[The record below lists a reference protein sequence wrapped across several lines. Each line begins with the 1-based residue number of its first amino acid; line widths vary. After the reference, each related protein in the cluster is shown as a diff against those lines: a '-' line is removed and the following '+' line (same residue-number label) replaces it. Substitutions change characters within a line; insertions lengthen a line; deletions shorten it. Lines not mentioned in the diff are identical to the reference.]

1 MNVVVTKEKC
11 LRETHSHE
19 SSTPTCHRKQGEFTV
34 CKSFWSQTTF
44 VCLAE
49 KIMTALQHCTTDQI
63 ILICRKKPAAQS
75 REWCDHKSLIFIGD
89 ENDAELKL
97 WLLPSCS
104 ESCSTPPNRVSE
116 IEIIH
121 WLWLMCHADMLCPS
135 FQPENDI
142 CRSLSRAIM
151 TGSKHVRLSRGVND
165 QNVV

>member
-1 MNVVVTKEKC
+1 MWWWQGAC
-11 LRETHSHE
+11 LRETLSHE
-19 SSTPTCHRKQGEFTV
+19 RSMPTCHRKQGELTM

-44 VCLAE
+44 VCLVE
-49 KIMTALQHCTTDQI
+49 KIMIALQHCMTDQI
-63 ILICRKKPAAQS
+63 ILVCRNNPAAQS
-75 REWCDHKSLIFIGD
+75 RDHKSLIFIWD
-89 ENDAELKL
+89 ENYAEFKL
-97 WLLPSCS
+97 WLLPSYS

-151 TGSKHVRLSRGVND
+151 TGSKHLCLSRGVND

>member
-1 MNVVVTKEKC
+1 MNVVVTRGMSAEEIHANMPQKTTRWIYC
-11 LRETHSHE
+11 LQILLKPNQIRMPDGENNDCTVKLHE
-19 SSTPTCHRKQGEFTV
+19 RSDHFSLQKQTNSA
-34 CKSFWSQTTF
+34 KQRSF
-44 VCLAE
+44 
-49 KIMTALQHCTTDQI
+49 
-63 ILICRKKPAAQS
+63 
-75 REWCDHKSLIFIGD
+75 DHKPLIFIWD
-89 ENDAELKL
+89 ENYAEFKL

-151 TGSKHVRLSRGVND
+151 TGSKHLRLSRGVND

>member
-1 MNVVVTKEKC
+1 MNVVVTRGMSAE
-11 LRETHSHE
+11 EIHANMPHNT
-19 SSTPTCHRKQGEFTV
+19 T
-34 CKSFWSQTTF
+34 SFWSQTTF
-44 VCLAE
+44 VCLVE
-49 KIMTALQHCTTDQI
+49 KNNECTVTLHDWSDHFSLQKQTNSAKQ
-63 ILICRKKPAAQS
+63 RS
-75 REWCDHKSLIFIGD
+75 FDHKPLIFIWD
-89 ENDAELKL
+89 ENYAEFKL

-151 TGSKHVRLSRGVND
+151 TGSKHLRLSRVND